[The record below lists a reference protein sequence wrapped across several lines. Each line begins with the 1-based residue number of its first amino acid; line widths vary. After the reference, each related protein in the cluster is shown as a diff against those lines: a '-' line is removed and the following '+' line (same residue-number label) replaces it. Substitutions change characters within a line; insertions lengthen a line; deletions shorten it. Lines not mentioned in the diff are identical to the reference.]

1 MQLAKTNEKLVPVTE
16 ETEIVKV
23 EGFVVKPEFSKKSRG
38 EQFFFVNK
46 RFIKSSYL
54 HHAILSAFEGLL
66 KEGNQP
72 GYFLFLD
79 VNPQTI
85 DINIH
90 PTKTEIKFDDEH
102 SIYAM
107 LRASIKH
114 SLGQFS
120 IAPSLDFNKNLEMD
134 PPYDFSKKS
143 PIAPNVEVDKNFNPF
158 QENKKQNSKFKTL
171 TPKSTVSNLN
181 SWEAFYVGL
190 KTDQDDNDYDSIVF
204 ESDEVTGSLF
214 ENEENNFNNFI
225 FQFQN
230 KYIMSPIK
238 SGIMVIHQNLAHQ
251 RILYEG
257 ILKNITIREA
267 TSQQLLF
274 PLQLIFSKLD
284 MEILK
289 SIQQQL
295 EHTGFSFSSFNE
307 DTIEIIGIP
316 LAVKESEIKK
326 ILDSLVND
334 IRTEVPDPGFSQNDL
349 LAKSLAKSLAIKTGK
364 TLNEAELEHLVHQ
377 LFACKEPTKSPTNQS
392 VLMILSKSDID
403 KKFI

>member
-1 MQLAKTNEKLVPVTE
+1 
-16 ETEIVKV
+16 
-23 EGFVVKPEFSKKSRG
+23 
-38 EQFFFVNK
+38 
-46 RFIKSSYL
+46 
-54 HHAILSAFEGLL
+54 
-66 KEGNQP
+66 
-72 GYFLFLD
+72 
-79 VNPQTI
+79 
-85 DINIH
+85 
-90 PTKTEIKFDDEH
+90 
-102 SIYAM
+102 M

-316 LAVKESEIKK
+316 LAVKESKKKK
-326 ILDSLVND
+326 IS
-334 IRTEVPDPGFSQNDL
+334 
-349 LAKSLAKSLAIKTGK
+349 
-364 TLNEAELEHLVHQ
+364 
-377 LFACKEPTKSPTNQS
+377 
-392 VLMILSKSDID
+392 
-403 KKFI
+403 